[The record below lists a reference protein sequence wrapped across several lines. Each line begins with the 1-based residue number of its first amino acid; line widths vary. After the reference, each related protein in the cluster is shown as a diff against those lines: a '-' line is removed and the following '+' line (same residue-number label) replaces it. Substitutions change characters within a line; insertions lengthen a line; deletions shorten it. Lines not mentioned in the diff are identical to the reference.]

1 MDRNKELKVAIESA
15 KKAAKTI
22 MQFYKKNLYTK
33 RKNNLPREIVT
44 QVDLIVEKEIKT
56 IINLNFK
63 KHSILGEESG
73 FENKKSD
80 FIWIIDPI
88 DGTVNYTRGLNN
100 FCISIALQ
108 YKKKIILGVVYN
120 PKTEECYYAVEKR
133 GAYLNGNKI
142 SVSKNNKIK
151 DSLMVCAFSSD
162 KNKISKA
169 EYEVYGKLNSE
180 SQGVLRIGSAALSM
194 CYLAKGSIDGF
205 WGKNVKLWDVAAGCC
220 ILKEAGGHL
229 YFKKFKDNYVNLI
242 ATNSY
247 ISLTLKAKLKSLI

>member
-1 MDRNKELKVAIESA
+1 MDRKKELKVAIEAS

-33 RKNNLPREIVT
+33 KKNNLPREIVT
-44 QVDLIVEKEIKT
+44 QVDLIVEKEIKA

-73 FENKKSD
+73 FDNKRSD

-108 YKKKIILGVVYN
+108 YRKKIILGVVYN
-120 PKTEECYYAVEKR
+120 PKTEECYYAVEKK

-142 SVSKNNKIK
+142 TVSKN
-151 DSLMVCAFSSD
+151 
-162 KNKISKA
+162 KNKISKK
-169 EYEVYGKLNSE
+169 EYETYGKLNSE

-220 ILKEAGGHL
+220 ILEEAGGDIIL
-229 YFKKFKDNYVNLI
+229 KKFKDNYANLI
-242 ATNSY
+242 ATNSF
-247 ISLTLKAKLKSLI
+247 ISSSLKTKLKSII

>member
-1 MDRNKELKVAIESA
+1 MDRKKELKVAIEAS

-33 RKNNLPREIVT
+33 KKNNLPREIVT
-44 QVDLIVEKEIKT
+44 QVDLIVEKEIKA

-73 FENKKSD
+73 FDNKRSD

-108 YKKKIILGVVYN
+108 YRKKIILGVVYN
-120 PKTEECYYAVEKR
+120 PKTEECYYAVEKK

-142 SVSKNNKIK
+142 TVSKNKNIK
-151 DSLMVCAFSSD
+151 DSLMVCAFSSN
-162 KNKISKA
+162 KNKISKK
-169 EYEVYGKLNSE
+169 EYETYGKLNSE

-220 ILKEAGGHL
+220 ILEEAGGDIIL
-229 YFKKFKDNYVNLI
+229 KKFKDNYANLI
-242 ATNSY
+242 ATNSF
-247 ISLTLKAKLKSLI
+247 ISSSLKTKLKSII